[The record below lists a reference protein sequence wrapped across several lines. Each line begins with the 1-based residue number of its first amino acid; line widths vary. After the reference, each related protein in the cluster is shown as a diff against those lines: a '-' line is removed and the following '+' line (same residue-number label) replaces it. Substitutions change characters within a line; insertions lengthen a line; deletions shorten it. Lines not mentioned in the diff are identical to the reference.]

1 MKDFERLLKNINN
14 LDLNDIF
21 KTLWSDNKVQQY
33 IIKLNT
39 RGEGTSQLYN
49 FGINS
54 EGKSIGEYS
63 DNTIQIKAFNGQPV
77 DRVTLYDTGEFYES
91 FIVIAN
97 QKGFKITADP
107 IKEDSNLFEDWGKNI
122 VGLTKE
128 NEELLLVFVEK
139 DFNKEFEKRLFQ

>member
-107 IKEDSNLFEDWGKNI
+107 IKEDNNLFEDWGKNI

>member
-91 FIVIAN
+91 FVVIAN

-107 IKEDSNLFEDWGKNI
+107 IKEDNNLFEDWGKNI

-139 DFNKEFEKRLFQ
+139 DFNKEFEKRLLQ

>member
-107 IKEDSNLFEDWGKNI
+107 IKEDNNLFEDWGKNI

-139 DFNKEFEKRLFQ
+139 DFNKEFEKRLLQ